1 MAEVQDV
8 VRQSPRYQLNLACGC
23 TSFSFL
29 VVPSLATLVM
39 SLKSAEWSVPFAR
52 YDYQDYSP
60 PASIEPNGCLLSCA
74 SSCDIP
80 PLRTMATN
88 CVKVEVDCQC
98 GGGRN
103 GGCTGCRT
111 VCSSEP
117 GWLPYAETTL
127 AVPACAEAIANCTST
142 CSCSKDFH
150 NRADIAFSWHVWVS
164 LFVLAPFA
172 FCLLCIAAWCL
183 KIFMRKLF
191 CCRRNAASEASS
203 VSPTPVGY
211 AAEKSAGALE
221 TNGRREP
228 FLIPIFGL
236 TWLALAVMLNAVDVF
251 LGWHMLSLNIGS
263 PQGLS
268 EVCGHEYVESMGLK
282 RANIAASVRA
292 GALVFAISCT
302 LLSSLNGGASKQ
314 VPEKEEHVENVVVV
328 P

>member
-1 MAEVQDV
+1 
-8 VRQSPRYQLNLACGC
+8 
-23 TSFSFL
+23 
-29 VVPSLATLVM
+29 
-39 SLKSAEWSVPFAR
+39 
-52 YDYQDYSP
+52 
-60 PASIEPNGCLLSCA
+60 
-74 SSCDIP
+74 
-80 PLRTMATN
+80 
-88 CVKVEVDCQC
+88 
-98 GGGRN
+98 
-103 GGCTGCRT
+103 
-111 VCSSEP
+111 
-117 GWLPYAETTL
+117 
-127 AVPACAEAIANCTST
+127 
-142 CSCSKDFH
+142 
-150 NRADIAFSWHVWVS
+150 
-164 LFVLAPFA
+164 
-172 FCLLCIAAWCL
+172 
-183 KIFMRKLF
+183 MRKLF

-302 LLSSLNGGASKQ
+302 LLSSLNGGASMQ